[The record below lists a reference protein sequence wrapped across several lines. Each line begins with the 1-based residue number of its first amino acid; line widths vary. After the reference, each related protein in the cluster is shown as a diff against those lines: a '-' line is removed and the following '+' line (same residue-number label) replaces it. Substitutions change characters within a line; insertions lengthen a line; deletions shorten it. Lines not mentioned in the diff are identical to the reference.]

1 MPEWSVKVLKI
12 CYIGNYEIIQFRNYG
27 QVFFINYSE
36 LDQADVFDTLRQ
48 YDLLLL
54 EVSENCIDK
63 IIRWIFNLHC
73 KMNIPILAILD
84 NCNKRD
90 KLKLDKIGVRDYID
104 IDFEIDKIES
114 KIENMIRLISWQKKN
129 KMV

>member
-1 MPEWSVKVLKI
+1 MLKI

-36 LDQADVFDTLRQ
+36 LNQSDVFDTLQQ

-63 IIRWIFNLHC
+63 IIR
-73 KMNIPILAILD
+73 
-84 NCNKRD
+84 
-90 KLKLDKIGVRDYID
+90 
-104 IDFEIDKIES
+104 
-114 KIENMIRLISWQKKN
+114 
-129 KMV
+129 